1 MEQQKNNKEMEKLVQ
16 VASDLQNLYYKKVEQ
31 MEDLKLEISDLSQLL
46 TNLKSL
52 ISNKSFRGADEIY
65 SNMKKESDKLSSEKF
80 FTKNVK
86 KEKVNGSII
95 KRKIF
100 SENETLSCILQL
112 INMSQVVIKFVD
124 PNTISLQETSEEFI
138 QIFLKGALVQ
148 IKENNPNLNVSYK
161 YYKNSNLIQHI
172 TIDGINTIEE
182 FDLITLKIQEL
193 LDCM

>member
-148 IKENNPNLNVSYK
+148 IKQNNPNLTVSYK

>member
-100 SENETLSCILQL
+100 SENITLSCILQL